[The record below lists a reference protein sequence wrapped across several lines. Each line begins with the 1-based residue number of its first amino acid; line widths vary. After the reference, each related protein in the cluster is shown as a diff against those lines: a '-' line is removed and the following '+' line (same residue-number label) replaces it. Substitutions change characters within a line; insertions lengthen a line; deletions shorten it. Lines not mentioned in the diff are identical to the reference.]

1 MADRNVRVVNNN
13 GLKPQTEKRLKT
25 ASTAFDKNS
34 LVEFASGV
42 INPSDDNDT
51 VVHGIILEDVAS
63 TDSDYATTGNNAGKL
78 VEILRPTDEVE
89 IDFSGGA
96 VTVGTAYGISNAY
109 NVDAADTSNKVF
121 TVTKDLSG
129 GATSGRC
136 RGFFKTYAGANAL

>member
-1 MADRNVRVVNNN
+1 MSDRNVIVVKGN
-13 GLKPQTEKRLKT
+13 GRPAVLKQYLKT

-51 VVHGIILEDVAS
+51 TVFGVIQQEVAS
-63 TDSDYATTGNNAGKL
+63 TDSDYATTGSNGGKL
-78 VEILRPTDEVE
+78 VELIQPGDEVE
-89 IDFSGGA
+89 MAFSGGA
-96 VTVGTAYGISNAY
+96 VTVGTTYGISNAY
-109 NVDAADTSNKVF
+109 TIDATDTTNKVI

-136 RGFFKTYAGANAL
+136 RGVMKSYFGSNNL

>member
-1 MADRNVRVVNNN
+1 MADRNVQVVRCN
-13 GLKPQTEKRLKT
+13 GSKPQCKRYLKT

-42 INPSDDNDT
+42 INPSDDND
-51 VVHGIILEDVAS
+51 VVVLGIILEEVAS
-63 TDSDYATTGNNAGKL
+63 TDSDYATTGSDGGKL
-78 VEILRPTDEVE
+78 VEVLRPGDEVE
-89 IDFSGGA
+89 ISFSGGA

-109 NVDAADTSNKVF
+109 TIDTTDTTNKVI

-136 RGFFKTYAGANAL
+136 RGVMKTYLGSNSL